1 MIVYILILLFYSSG
15 TYLAISQS
23 GSELSLWFLT
33 FGLVFDIAML
43 FFEWVGAKYAPRLGE
58 GDLTAKVMRLL
69 AFFLWGLAFFLRI
82 LPKIESFKVIVG
94 VAFAIWLAFFVRSL
108 ILYLRKSRRK

>member
-33 FGLVFDIAML
+33 FGLVLDIAML
-43 FFEWVGAKYAPRLGE
+43 FFDWVGAKYAPRLGE

-69 AFFLWGLAFFLRI
+69 AFFLWGLAFSAHS
-82 LPKIESFKVIVG
+82 PKIESFKVIVG